1 MVSMSPLSIPLEGY
15 SFFSFK
21 KISCLL
27 SFLFCR
33 LCNGENAKRELSFFP
48 LPARCASEPE
58 GLKGGKLAIFWRIK
72 DIFKMGMKFFKS
84 SFSKT
89 LP

>member
-1 MVSMSPLSIPLEGY
+1 MVSMSPLSISLESC

-33 LCNGENAKRELSFFP
+33 LCNGENVKQELSFFP
-48 LPARCASEPE
+48 LPARCAGEPE
-58 GLKGGKLAIFWRIK
+58 GLKGGKLTIFWRLK
-72 DIFKMGMKFFKS
+72 DIFKMGIRFF
-84 SFSKT
+84 
-89 LP
+89 